1 MCAWPCASKWV
12 SGDVEGNDEDAEGE
26 GGGDES
32 IGRNILETFVRHDC
46 EADAR
51 APVKPPSK
59 PPFKLLCRVTVV
71 VVAAA
76 VAVGAGTAAAQNQL
90 PALGDPSGEDFSI
103 ATERQLGDE
112 IMREIRADP
121 DYLDDPVL
129 LEYLQSIW
137 SPLVAQARVRGNLS
151 ADIDRRLAWEPFLV
165 RDKDVNAFALPG
177 GFVGVNL
184 GLISMTAARDELASV
199 LAHEMSHI
207 TQRHIARSIGNA
219 KRQSLMSL
227 ATMLAGL
234 VVASKAGSS
243 SVDAAQA
250 AVVGSQALAA
260 QGQLNFS
267 RDMEREADRVG
278 WSVMT
283 GAGFAPG
290 GMASM
295 FEKLDQ
301 SSRLNDFGGYPYLR
315 SHPLTSERI
324 GEARARMG
332 SGAVVGDGAP
342 DASPP
347 AGLLEHTAAQA
358 RARVLSDTRFD
369 ALKRWQALDGDRVAA
384 TAADKLLSA
393 YSSALASTLL
403 RDWARADA
411 SIAVALNL
419 VRASPSLRGARGGEA
434 RTEQA
439 ASSSAARA
447 ERGGS
452 AGDARAERAVTL
464 LNVQSLLAR
473 GDVVRAVAALEPYR
487 ADGSR
492 PVLLLATQA
501 TLAVSPVL
509 APGDAALEQRAQT
522 LQTWVA
528 TQPRDS
534 LAWTAL
540 GQIQQRLGQ
549 PLRAVRADAESRV
562 ALGDLAGAADR
573 LRGGQRRARSGGPVD
588 FIDVSVIDARLRDV
602 ELQIRQRKADD
613 KAFKQWRG

>member
-1 MCAWPCASKWV
+1 MPTVPPRPLRRRLTACAVAL
-12 SGDVEGNDEDAEGE
+12 A
-26 GGGDES
+26 
-32 IGRNILETFVRHDC
+32 
-46 EADAR
+46 
-51 APVKPPSK
+51 
-59 PPFKLLCRVTVV
+59 LLCPALPPPAR
-71 VVAAA
+71 
-76 VAVGAGTAAAQNQL
+76 AQNQL

-103 ATERQLGDE
+103 ATEHKLGAE

-137 SPLVAQARVRGNLS
+137 QPLVAQARVRGNLS
-151 ADIDRRLAWEPFLV
+151 ADIDQRLAWEPFLV
-165 RDKDVNAFALPG
+165 RDKEVNAFALPG
-177 GFVGVNL
+177 GYVGVNL
-184 GLISMTAARDELASV
+184 GLIALTATRDELASV

-219 KRQSLMSL
+219 KRQSLLSL
-227 ATMLAGL
+227 AAMLAGL

-243 SVDAAQA
+243 GADTANAAI
-250 AVVGSQALAA
+250 VGSQALAA

-278 WSVMT
+278 WQVMT

-290 GMASM
+290 GMAAM
-295 FEKLDQ
+295 FEKMEQ

-332 SGAVVGDGAP
+332 TAGAAQTASGGAF
-342 DASPP
+342 
-347 AGLLEHTAAQA
+347 EHITAQA
-358 RARVLSDTRFD
+358 RARVLMDSRFD
-369 ALKRWQALDGDRVAA
+369 ALRRWQALDGDRLA
-384 TAADKLLSA
+384 TAPGDRLLNLC
-393 YSSALASTLL
+393 SSALASTLL

-411 SIAVALNL
+411 AIAAA
-419 VRASPSLRGARGGEA
+419 REITRGAPL
-434 RTEQA
+434 
-439 ASSSAARA
+439 ASGARA
-447 ERGGS
+447 
-452 AGDARAERAVTL
+452 DRAVVL

-473 GDVVRAVAALEPYR
+473 GDVTRASAALEPFK

-501 TLAVSPVL
+501 ALAA
-509 APGDAALEQRAQT
+509 APASAPDNAALKQRAEQ

-528 TQPRDS
+528 IHGSDA

-540 GQIQQRLGQ
+540 GQVEERLGR

-562 ALGDLAGAADR
+562 ALGDLTGAVDR
-573 LRGGQRRARSGGPVD
+573 LQAGQRRARSGGAVD
-588 FIDVSVIDARLRDV
+588 FIDASVIDARLRDV
-602 ELQIRQRKADD
+602 EAQLRQQKADE
-613 KAFKQWRG
+613 KALR